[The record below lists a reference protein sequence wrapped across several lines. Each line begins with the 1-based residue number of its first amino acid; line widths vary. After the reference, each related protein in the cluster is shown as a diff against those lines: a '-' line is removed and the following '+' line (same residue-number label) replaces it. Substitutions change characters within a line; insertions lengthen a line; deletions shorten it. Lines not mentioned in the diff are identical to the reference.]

1 MPLTEAPLEMEAN
14 HGFVIW
20 LYGLPCSGKST
31 LAKSLIQSVQHAGY
45 PALGLDGDVLRSGVS
60 ADLGFSDKDRTEN
73 VRRASHLAKLAME
86 SGFAAIVSLITPTV
100 ALRELARKIIPP
112 HRLLLVAVTCP
123 IEECKRRDVKGMYA
137 KAAAVLIKGM
147 TGVDGGFDPVPPG
160 EFTVNS
166 STQSIGECTQNIINE
181 AILRRLF

>member
-1 MPLTEAPLEMEAN
+1 MEAN

-31 LAKSLIQSVQHAGY
+31 LARSLIHSAQQAGY
-45 PALGLDGDVLRSGVS
+45 PALGLDGDVLRSGIS
-60 ADLGFSDKDRTEN
+60 ADLGFSDEDRTEN
-73 VRRASHLAKLAME
+73 VRRTAHLAKLAME

-100 ALRELARKIIPP
+100 ALRELAAKIIPND
-112 HRLLLVAVTCP
+112 RFLLVAVTCP

-137 KAAAVLIKGM
+137 KAAAGLMKGM

-160 EFTVNS
+160 EFTVDS
-166 STQSIGECTQNIINE
+166 STQSIDECKQSIINE